1 MSIVPIRTIQPV
13 KCKHCGNE
21 IKGMADSQLV
31 GPRKDIVCKDAQAC
45 AKRRQ
50 EHDRKAHR

>member
-1 MSIVPIRTIQPV
+1 MIIPISTIQPV
-13 KCKHCGNE
+13 KCAHCGID

-31 GPRKDIVCKDAQAC
+31 GPRKDIVCRDAKAC

-50 EHDRKAHR
+50 EIDRKAHR